1 MPTLCVLHSRRLRR
15 HVKQISGYGNGMVT
29 NEQERHGGAAVSSP
43 QEGRKPAGTGRA
55 GRKGRRGPLGT
66 LRLATALSAGKLAAK
81 TGRMLRVG
89 GGTSLPGAIAR
100 RVDPNVLRKVVGAS
114 RARKVVVCGSNGK
127 TTTCRM
133 IAAVARTDGKR
144 VTQNRTGSNLLP
156 GVTAVAV
163 NGASLF
169 GRLDADVLIFEIDEA
184 TIRHAVP
191 EIEPDVV
198 IVNNLFRDQL
208 DRYGEL
214 YSVAAA
220 LEAMIRS
227 LPPEATVVL
236 NGDDPM
242 VASFAPDAV
251 ARRLYFGLRTE
262 DVGTQVPEHAAD
274 TIRCVRCQHDLTYTK
289 AYISHLGAYA
299 CPACGYTRPALD
311 IAVTHAALDPIGP
324 SRIELETP
332 AGTLRYDLALPGL
345 HNVYNSAGAVACALG
360 LGLNPAGLASAF
372 ATLRPAFGRLEEIR
386 AGDKQ
391 IVLAFV
397 KNPISYNTT
406 LRTILQHPGRK
417 HLLSAHS
424 NAVTDGE
431 DFAWLW
437 DIDLEE
443 LTPQLASL
451 VTSGTKADELAMR
464 FKYAGVPEDAITV
477 VPERPAA
484 LDAALAQ
491 VESGGTLY
499 VLAGYTPLHELRR
512 VMQQRGWVAP
522 FWEE

>member
-1 MPTLCVLHSRRLRR
+1 MAQNEPNTTPNTATGVAERANNTTNTASPSGANSKRSRRR
-15 HVKQISGYGNGMVT
+15 
-29 NEQERHGGAAVSSP
+29 
-43 QEGRKPAGTGRA
+43 GRG
-55 GRKGRRGPLGT
+55 GPLGT
-66 LRLATALSAGKLAAK
+66 ARLALALSAGKMAGT
-81 TGRMLRVG
+81 TGRLLRIG
-89 GGTSLPGAIAR
+89 GGTSFPGVIAR
-100 RVDPNVLRKVVGAS
+100 RIDPGVLRKVVGAS
-114 RARKVVVCGSNGK
+114 PARKVVVCGSNGK

-133 IAAVARTDGKR
+133 ITAISQASGRR

-163 NGASLF
+163 NGASVF
-169 GRLDADVLIFEIDEA
+169 GRLDADVLVFEIDEA

-198 IVNNLFRDQL
+198 VVNNIFRDQL

-220 LEAMIRS
+220 LETMIRN
-227 LPPEATVVL
+227 LPPEATVIL

-242 VASFAPDAV
+242 VAGFAPDAQ
-251 ARRLYFGLRTE
+251 AKRLYFGLRTD

-274 TIRCVRCQHDLTYTK
+274 TIRCVRCQHDLDYTK
-289 AYISHLGAYA
+289 AYISHLGAYR
-299 CPACGYTRPALD
+299 CPNCGYARPPLD
-311 IAVTHAALDPIGP
+311 IAVTHADLSPVGISTIG
-324 SRIELETP
+324 LETP
-332 AGTLRYDLALPGL
+332 AGPLSLRLPLPGL
-345 HNVYNSAGAVACALG
+345 HNVYNAAGAVAAALAMG
-360 LGLNPAGLASAF
+360 LDLSAADGALAG
-372 ATLRPAFGRLEEIR
+372 LRPAFGRLEDIQ

-406 LRTILQHPGRK
+406 LRTILQRPGKK
-417 HLLSAHS
+417 HVLSAHS
-424 NAVTDGE
+424 NAETDGE

-451 VTSGTKADELAMR
+451 VTSGTKAEELAMR
-464 FKYAGVPEDAITV
+464 FKYAGVPEDQIQTIQD
-477 VPERPAA
+477 RTAA
-484 LDAALAQ
+484 LDAALAN
-491 VESGGTLY
+491 VEPGGTLY
-499 VLAGYTPLHELRR
+499 ILSGYTPLHELRR
-512 VMQQRGWVAP
+512 TMQQRGWVPP